1 MVFNKILIAT
11 DGSEYAKLAT
21 RDAIELAK
29 LSGGEVTAIFVIDQ
43 TMFANI
49 PKDIAMTSIHQT
61 LEKEA
66 QATLAAVRELGD
78 EHGIKVKLEI
88 MDGSPAKVI
97 VDKSKEFDIVVMGSL
112 GKTGMTRLLVGSV
125 AEKVL
130 RAAQCRV
137 MIVKSCVLDKE

>member
-88 MDGSPAKVI
+88 MDGPPAKVI

-130 RAAQCRV
+130 RAAKCRV

>member
-1 MVFNKILIAT
+1 
-11 DGSEYAKLAT
+11 
-21 RDAIELAK
+21 
-29 LSGGEVTAIFVIDQ
+29 
-43 TMFANI
+43 
-49 PKDIAMTSIHQT
+49 MTSIHQT

-88 MDGSPAKVI
+88 MDGPPAKVI